1 MAKEWD
7 SGFADIDVYEVIRK
21 DNRKLISVLLASLI
35 LNLLLGVILMANRT
49 PQIKILRLYDNIEN
63 NSTIDNSELT
73 QSINQRDLMVFAQYV
88 IEHYDLKSSNGLFN
102 YKKLM
107 AVADEKF
114 TATLQ
119 QNADKIMVAQNSS
132 GIDKVY
138 NEIDESTPPEI
149 KQSAQYISI
158 KISYSQ
164 FILLKDGSE
173 SEQNKETTLVFK
185 KVNRARYEHKKELGG
200 WYYGLLLSQISDSV
214 TDI

>member
-1 MAKEWD
+1 M
-7 SGFADIDVYEVIRK
+7 
-21 DNRKLISVLLASLI
+21 ISVLLASLI
-35 LNLLLGVILMANRT
+35 LNLLLGVMLMANRT

-132 GIDKVY
+132 GIDKVF
-138 NEIDESTPPEI
+138 NEIIDAEPEI
-149 KQSAQYISI
+149 KQSAQYISVKI
-158 KISYSQ
+158 KYSQ

-173 SEQNKETTLVFK
+173 NEQNKETTLVFK

-200 WYYGLLLSQISDSV
+200 WYYGLLLSQISDSL
-214 TDI
+214 DSI